1 MNTFEKTVR
10 ERFSCRAYSPEIP
23 ADELIDAVL
32 EDARLAPSACNRQP
46 WRFIVIS
53 HGDAAGRKAVAE
65 AYAREWIASAPTYIV
80 VCGCPDE
87 AWVRPFDGKN
97 HLDIDL
103 AIATEHICLSATAH
117 GLGTCWVCHFDPDV
131 LCRGL
136 DLDSTLVPMAIVPIG
151 FPAQGTVAPEKKRK
165 SLTDIVIRR

>member
-1 MNTFEKTVR
+1 MKTFDQTVR
-10 ERFSCRAYSPEIP
+10 ERYSCRAYSPEIP
-23 ADELIDAVL
+23 ADSLIDAVL

-46 WRFIVIS
+46 WRFIVV
-53 HGDAAGRKAVAE
+53 GPDDAAGRKAVNE
-65 AYAREWIASAPTYIV
+65 AYVRDWIASAPIYIV

-117 GLGTCWVCHFDPDV
+117 GLGTCWVCHFDPAV
-131 LCRGL
+131 LRAGL
-136 DLDSTLVPMAIVPIG
+136 ELDSSLEPMAIIPIG
-151 FPAQGTVAPEKKRK
+151 FPAEGTVAPEKKRK